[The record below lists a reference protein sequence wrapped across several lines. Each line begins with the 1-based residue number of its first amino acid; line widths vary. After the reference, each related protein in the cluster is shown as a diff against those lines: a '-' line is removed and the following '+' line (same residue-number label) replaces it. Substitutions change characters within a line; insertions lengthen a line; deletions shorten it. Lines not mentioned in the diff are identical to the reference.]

1 MKSMVMLMVA
11 AVIVGGALCVPAG
24 AQSQIPT
31 RTVNPG
37 YPSNFDPRFGSISSR
52 PTFELPERVN
62 PAFRAQ
68 PIIIAPGAQTPVTAP
83 PDAQFVCVPGQ
94 WFWSGMQWV
103 WYPGYCTR

>member
-1 MKSMVMLMVA
+1 MAVTFGRRAPVVNDRGLYWARRRWAMKSMVMLMVA

-68 PIIIAPGAQTPVTAP
+68 PIIIAPGAQTPVT
-83 PDAQFVCVPGQ
+83 VP
-94 WFWSGMQWV
+94 
-103 WYPGYCTR
+103 